1 MCLCG
6 KTQPPRRKSRK
17 PSYSAIADGEFV
29 YVVYEKGEAKAY
41 NRWGRVYTADELIA
55 LRQFK
60 SIGRGIHSLKLT
72 SELYASEENH
82 ALSLPEYKKAV
93 TRAPEKVKLGVFGLK
108 EINGVPV
115 ANDWLWQMDELQLYF
130 AELENIQVLPFR
142 AVKDYADLKAFWD
155 SWVAGFRFEGVV
167 TRGSAGLFKIKPEVT
182 IDALIVGVKKTKS
195 FQNGRVASLRL
206 ALMEPNGDLVNIG
219 DAGLPDV
226 EAGQKLYAMLDY
238 LKVAEDRDIVYV
250 KPILIVEIRF
260 YDVYKGQRP
269 AWRWN
274 NSKYV
279 SLPEKTFYS
288 MKSPVV
294 LRFREDKTFCVSDLR
309 IEQIPEVQI
318 VEVPARASGSF
329 SVASIF
335 RGL

>member
-72 SELYASEENH
+72 SELYASEENQ

-142 AVKDYADLKAFWD
+142 AVKDYADIKAFWD
-155 SWVAGFRFEGVV
+155 RWVVGFRYEGVV

-182 IDALIVGVKKTKS
+182 IDALIVGFKKTRS
-195 FQNGRVASLRL
+195 IQNGKVAALRL
-206 ALMEPNGDLVNIG
+206 ALMQPNGDLVHVG
-219 DAGLPDV
+219 DISSGLDS
-226 EAGQKLYAMLDY
+226 ETQQKLYALLNY
-238 LKVAEDRDIVYV
+238 LKVGEDREIFYV
-250 KPILIVEIRF
+250 KPMLIIEVRF
-260 YDVYKGQRP
+260 YDIYKGQRP
-269 AWRWN
+269 AWRWTGAEY
-274 NSKYV
+274 KQ
-279 SLPEKTFYS
+279 LPERTFYS
-288 MKSPVV
+288 MKSPVL

-309 IEQIPEVQI
+309 VEQVP
-318 VEVPARASGSF
+318 EVPARASGWNCCLLSK
-329 SVASIF
+329 
-335 RGL
+335 R